1 MYVRASPV
9 AFNGIGKTL
18 IKQGKT
24 VPKWAV
30 CIKCASPFSLKMPL
44 LGHPFTED
52 FCMDY
57 TPMIITSR
65 QNAQVSLACKLGE
78 KKHRQSEGLFR
89 FDGVKLYCEAV
100 KRGVELVFILVD
112 ETQKTALDAKAR
124 SLYGLGLDAA
134 NCRILY
140 LSHDLFVK
148 ISDENAPEGIIC
160 VAKYIDK
167 IHKIAT
173 IDSSDEELARILS
186 PLGGRVLLCE
196 SLRDPGNVGTVI
208 RTAFAFGIDWLILS
222 GDCADLYNPK
232 VLRGA
237 MGTLFSQRIL
247 RVDDLAAAIEMMRA
261 SGRRVYAAALDE
273 SARQLGS
280 FAFSKADS
288 AVIGNEG
295 HGLSEGVLRACDA
308 SVYIPMA
315 GDAESLNASVAAA
328 VLMWE
333 MCRND

>member
-1 MYVRASPV
+1 ME
-9 AFNGIGKTL
+9 
-18 IKQGKT
+18 
-24 VPKWAV
+24 
-30 CIKCASPFSLKMPL
+30 
-44 LGHPFTED
+44 H
-52 FCMDY
+52 
-57 TPMIITSR
+57 TPTIITSR

-78 KKHRQSEGLFR
+78 KKHRQSEKLFR
-89 FDGVKLYCEAV
+89 FDGIKLYCEAV
-100 KRGVELVFILVD
+100 KRGVELVFLLVD
-112 ETQKTALDAKAR
+112 ESQKSALDAKAQ
-124 SLYGLGLDAA
+124 SLYGLGLDRAG
-134 NCRILY
+134 CRILY

-167 IHKIAT
+167 FHKIAT
-173 IDSSDEELARILS
+173 IDSSNQELLQILS
-186 PLGGRVLLCE
+186 PGSGRILLCE

-208 RTAFAFGIDWLILS
+208 RTAFAFGIDWLVLS

-247 RVDDLAAAIEMMRA
+247 RVDDLAGAVTLMRGQ
-261 SGRRVYAAALDE
+261 GRRVYAAALDDR
-273 SARQLGS
+273 AMQLGS
-280 FAFSKADS
+280 FALGKQDS

-295 HGLSEGVLRACDA
+295 HGLSERVLEACDA

-315 GDAESLNASVAAA
+315 GDAESLNASVAAS

-333 MCRND
+333 MCRNH

>member
-1 MYVRASPV
+1 MER
-9 AFNGIGKTL
+9 
-18 IKQGKT
+18 
-24 VPKWAV
+24 
-30 CIKCASPFSLKMPL
+30 
-44 LGHPFTED
+44 
-52 FCMDY
+52 

-78 KKHRQSEGLFR
+78 KKHRQSERMFR
-89 FDGVKLYCEAV
+89 FDGVKLFCEAV
-100 KRGVELVFILVD
+100 QRGVELAFVLVD
-112 ETQKTALDAKAR
+112 ETQKDAVSAKAKA
-124 SLYGLGLDAA
+124 LYGLGLDNA

-140 LSHDLFVK
+140 LSHELFVK

-167 IHKIAT
+167 FHKIAT
-173 IDSSDEELARILS
+173 IYSSEDMPKGRI
-186 PLGGRVLLCE
+186 LLCE
-196 SLRDPGNVGTVI
+196 SLRDPGNVGTVV
-208 RTAFAFGIDWLILS
+208 RTAYAFGIDWLVLS
-222 GDCADLYNPK
+222 DDCADLYNSK
-232 VLRGA
+232 TLRGS

-247 RVDDLAAAIEMMRA
+247 RTGDMPGLIRSLQKD
-261 SGRRVYAAALDE
+261 GRRVYAAALDE

-280 FAFSKADS
+280 FAWGATDC

-295 HGLSEGVLRACDA
+295 HGLSKAVLDACDA

>member
-1 MYVRASPV
+1 ME
-9 AFNGIGKTL
+9 
-18 IKQGKT
+18 Q
-24 VPKWAV
+24 
-30 CIKCASPFSLKMPL
+30 
-44 LGHPFTED
+44 
-52 FCMDY
+52 

-78 KKHRQSEGLFR
+78 KKHRQSERLFR
-89 FDGVKLYCEAV
+89 FDGIKLFCEAV
-100 KRGVELVFILVD
+100 KRGVELVFVLVD
-112 ETQKTALDAKAR
+112 ASQEAALESKAH
-124 SLYGLGLDAA
+124 SLYGLGLADAG
-134 NCRILY
+134 CRVLR

-167 IHKIAT
+167 FHKIAT
-173 IDSSDEELARILS
+173 IDSSNLDLAHILS
-186 PLGGRVLLCE
+186 PQGGRVLLCE

-208 RTAFAFGIDWLILS
+208 RTAYAFGIDWLIFS

-247 RVDDLAAAIEMMRA
+247 RVDDLAGAVKLMREQ
-261 SGRRVYAAALDE
+261 GRHVYAAALDDQ
-273 SARQLGS
+273 AMQLGS
-280 FAFSKADS
+280 FAFGKADS

-295 HGLSEGVLRACDA
+295 HGLSEAVLKACDA

-315 GDAESLNASVAAA
+315 GDAESLNASVAAS

-333 MCRND
+333 MCRNS

>member
-1 MYVRASPV
+1 ME
-9 AFNGIGKTL
+9 N
-18 IKQGKT
+18 
-24 VPKWAV
+24 
-30 CIKCASPFSLKMPL
+30 
-44 LGHPFTED
+44 
-52 FCMDY
+52 
-57 TPMIITSR
+57 TPTIITSR
-65 QNAQVSLACKLGE
+65 QNSYVSLACKLGE
-78 KKHRQSEGLFR
+78 KKHRQSERAFR

-100 KRGVELVFILVD
+100 KRGVELAFVLVD
-112 ETQKTALDAKAR
+112 VTQKEALDAKAR

-134 NCRILY
+134 GCRILY

-167 IHKIAT
+167 FHKIAT
-173 IDSSDEELARILS
+173 IDISDAEFSHLLA
-186 PLGGRVLLCE
+186 PDGGRILLCE

-208 RTAFAFGIDWLILS
+208 RTAFAFGIDLLVLS

-247 RVDDLAAAIEMMRA
+247 RVDDLAGLIGQMRA

-273 SARQLGS
+273 SALQLGS
-280 FAFSKADS
+280 FAFGAGDC

-295 HGLSEGVLRACDA
+295 HGLSSGVLQACDA

-333 MCRND
+333 MCRNG

>member
-1 MYVRASPV
+1 ME
-9 AFNGIGKTL
+9 
-18 IKQGKT
+18 
-24 VPKWAV
+24 
-30 CIKCASPFSLKMPL
+30 
-44 LGHPFTED
+44 H
-52 FCMDY
+52 

-78 KKHRQSEGLFR
+78 KKHRQSEKMFR
-89 FDGVKLYCEAV
+89 FDGVKLFCEAV
-100 KRGVELVFILVD
+100 QRGVELCFILVD
-112 ETQKTALDAKAR
+112 ETLATGVDAKAR
-124 SLYGLGLDAA
+124 ELYGIGICDAG
-134 NCRILY
+134 CRILY
-140 LSHDLFVK
+140 LSHELFVK

-167 IHKIAT
+167 FHKIAT
-173 IDSSDEELARILS
+173 IDSSNEELARILS
-186 PLGGRVLLCE
+186 PDGGRALLCE

-208 RTAFAFGIDWLILS
+208 RTAFAFGFDWLIFS

-247 RVDDLAAAIEMMRA
+247 RVDDLSAAIGMMRA

-273 SARQLGS
+273 SAARLGS
-280 FAFSKADS
+280 FAFGRADC
-288 AVIGNEG
+288 AMIGNEG
-295 HGLSEGVLRACDA
+295 HGLSRDVLDACDA
-308 SVYIPMA
+308 SVFIPMT

>member
-1 MYVRASPV
+1 MER
-9 AFNGIGKTL
+9 
-18 IKQGKT
+18 
-24 VPKWAV
+24 
-30 CIKCASPFSLKMPL
+30 
-44 LGHPFTED
+44 
-52 FCMDY
+52 

-78 KKHRQSEGLFR
+78 KKHRQSERMFR
-89 FDGVKLYCEAV
+89 FDGVKLFCEAV
-100 KRGVELVFILVD
+100 QRGVEFAFVLVD
-112 ETQKTALDAKAR
+112 ETQKDAVSAKTNA
-124 SLYGLGLDAA
+124 LYGLGLDDA

-140 LSHDLFVK
+140 LSHELFVK

-167 IHKIAT
+167 FHKIAT
-173 IDSSDEELARILS
+173 IYGSEDMLAGRI
-186 PLGGRVLLCE
+186 LLCE
-196 SLRDPGNVGTVI
+196 SLRDPGNVGTVV
-208 RTAFAFGIDWLILS
+208 RTAYAFGIDWLVLS
-222 GDCADLYNPK
+222 DDCADLYNSK
-232 VLRGA
+232 TLRGS
-237 MGTLFSQRIL
+237 MGTLFSQKIL
-247 RVDDLAAAIEMMRA
+247 RTGDLPGLIR
-261 SGRRVYAAALDE
+261 SLQKDGRRVYAAALDE

-280 FAFSKADS
+280 FAFGGMDC

-295 HGLSEGVLRACDA
+295 HGLSKAVLDACDA